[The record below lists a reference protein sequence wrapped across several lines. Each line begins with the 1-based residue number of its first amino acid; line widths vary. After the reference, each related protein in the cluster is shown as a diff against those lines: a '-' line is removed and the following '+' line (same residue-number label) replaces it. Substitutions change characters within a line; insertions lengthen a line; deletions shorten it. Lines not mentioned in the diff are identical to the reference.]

1 MDRDGKAYALMRR
14 WSTAEIRYLGE
25 HATEGA
31 DAVAAALDRSIGSVT
46 QQAWRYGISLRQKWY
61 CPNCCRWSYKP
72 LHSMTGWCA
81 SCTKANA
88 RQRLACE
95 VRELEEEVRR
105 EQEEDRKRQA
115 LYSKKSRLKKL
126 ITSK

>member
-1 MDRDGKAYALMRR
+1 MRR

-46 QQAWRYGISLRQKWY
+46 QQAWRYGISLRQRWY

-72 LHSMTGWCA
+72 LHGKTGWCA

-88 RQRLACE
+88 RQRLTCE

-126 ITSK
+126 LASK